1 MDSRQPQILA
11 TEGVDLTVGGSVD
24 LSCCQRRMS
33 LLCYCGG
40 CGELPY
46 DTTDNGSNKSGRGS
60 TLRVLSTMRYCPNVS
75 CSLDQLATVLDQK
88 YREIIGTEVMVVES
102 STAGIGGGGA
112 FDRM

>member
-1 MDSRQPQILA
+1 M
-11 TEGVDLTVGGSVD
+11 
-24 LSCCQRRMS
+24 M
-33 LLCYCGG
+33 
-40 CGELPY
+40 
-46 DTTDNGSNKSGRGS
+46 
-60 TLRVLSTMRYCPNVS
+60 YCPNVS